1 MKLNTLIKRDIE
13 EKAITFRDN
22 NGYGVAEPIILS
34 SLLLKKNIITV
45 FKPLPGDFAG
55 MAIKAADDSLFIMI
69 NQEHTIGRQNF
80 TIGHELYH
88 LCVQENFASSFC
100 NAGLF
105 DSQSD
110 VEERKADFFS
120 ACLLLPR
127 SGIHQ
132 LIPVHEA
139 QKKNNISIETIFKVQ
154 QYYGLSINAVIY
166 RLIELDYVDKSYFD
180 MLATGK
186 MSLARKLGYDTVLY
200 NPGNFNKII
209 GDYGTIVNNL
219 YQSQKISES
228 VYLEFMNDINV
239 DPLAPIENDF
249 E

>member
-1 MKLNTLIKRDIE
+1 MKLSLFIKRDIE
-13 EKAITFRDN
+13 EKAVAFREN
-22 NGYGVAEPIILS
+22 NGYGVMEPIILS
-34 SLLLKKNIITV
+34 SLLLKQNIITV

-69 NQEHTIGRQNF
+69 NQDHTIGRQNF

-88 LCVQENFASSFC
+88 LCVQEKFASSYC

-110 VEERKADFFS
+110 TEERKADFFA

-127 SGIHQ
+127 SGIHHF
-132 LIPVHEA
+132 IPASEA
-139 QKKNNISIETIFKVQ
+139 MKKNNLSIETIFKIQ

-166 RLIELDYVDKSYFD
+166 RLIELEYVDKSYFD
-180 MLATGK
+180 LLSTGK
-186 MSLARKLGYDTVLY
+186 MSMAKKLGYDTVLFK
-200 NPGNFNKII
+200 PGNFNKII

-219 YQSQKISES
+219 YKSHKISES
-228 VYLEFMNDINV
+228 VYMEFMNDINV
-239 DPLAPIENDF
+239 DPLAPIENDI